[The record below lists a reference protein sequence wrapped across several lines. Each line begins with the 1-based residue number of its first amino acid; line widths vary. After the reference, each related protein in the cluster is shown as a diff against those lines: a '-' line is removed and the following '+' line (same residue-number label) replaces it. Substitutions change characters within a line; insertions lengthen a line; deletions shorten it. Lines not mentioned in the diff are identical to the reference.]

1 MDTDLDLTVRRV
13 DSVPVLNLSGDVD
26 EFTCAK
32 LRDSI
37 RNLLD
42 EGEFN
47 LVIGV
52 SGVNYIDSSGLG
64 TLVGGL
70 RSVAEHEG
78 GLAISGAN
86 PQIERV
92 LSITGLNKILP
103 LFEDDRAAVQSLKK
117 PKSSRKKTPKR
128 PGSSET

>member
-1 MDTDLDLTVRRV
+1 METDLDLTVRRV
-13 DSVPVLNLSGDVD
+13 DSIPVLNLSGDVD

-32 LRDSI
+32 LRDTI
-37 RNLLD
+37 HNLLD
-42 EGEFN
+42 AGEFN

-78 GLAISGAN
+78 GLAISGSN
-86 PQIERV
+86 PQIQRV
-92 LSITGLNKILP
+92 LSITGLNKIFP
-103 LFEDDRAAVQSLKK
+103 LYEDDRSAVESLKSK
-117 PKSSRKKTPKR
+117 QDSKGGEAKSQ
-128 PGSSET
+128 E

>member
-1 MDTDLDLTVRRV
+1 METDLDLKVRRV
-13 DSVPVLNLSGDVD
+13 DSIPVLNLSGDVD

-32 LRDSI
+32 LRETIHS
-37 RNLLD
+37 LLD
-42 EGEFN
+42 AGEFN

-70 RSVAEHEG
+70 RLVAEHEG
-78 GLAISGAN
+78 GLAISGTN

-103 LFEDDRAAVQSLKK
+103 LFEDDRAAVESLKK
-117 PKSSRKKTPKR
+117 PRPKKKKK
-128 PGSSET
+128 

>member
-1 MDTDLDLTVRRV
+1 METDLDLIVNRV
-13 DSVPVLNLSGDVD
+13 HSIQVLKLTGDVD

-32 LRDSI
+32 LRDTI
-37 RNLLD
+37 RGLMD
-42 EGEFN
+42 AGEFR

-70 RSVAEHEG
+70 RRVAEHNG

-92 LSITGLNKILP
+92 LSITGLDKILP
-103 LFEDDRAAVQSLKK
+103 VFEDDDSAVRSLK
-117 PKSSRKKTPKR
+117 RKKPRR
-128 PGSSET
+128 PRDASAEAQG